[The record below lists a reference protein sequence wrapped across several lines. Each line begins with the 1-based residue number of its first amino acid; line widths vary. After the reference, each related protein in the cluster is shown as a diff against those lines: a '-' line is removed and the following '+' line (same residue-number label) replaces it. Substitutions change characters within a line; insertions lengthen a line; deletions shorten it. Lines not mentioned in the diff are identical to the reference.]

1 MLSNNQDL
9 YTYNSDIQDLQQPSQ
24 QSQDPRLENQNINF
38 PPNYQQSSL
47 SFNKSLSEFQNE
59 MNNLNMVNQQ
69 NVTYSMNDKIIEFL
83 KYYFFTFII
92 PLVVFVFVFVIFSL
106 DFVKDFIFDILKL
119 QDTDDQTISLTMCI
133 LYGLIIG
140 IVYMIGIKIIE
151 RFIQF

>member
-24 QSQDPRLENQNINF
+24 QSQDQRLENQNINF

-92 PLVVFVFVFVIFSL
+92 PLVVFVFVFVVFSL
-106 DFVKDFIFDILKL
+106 DFVKDFIFNILKL

>member
-9 YTYNSDIQDLQQPSQ
+9 YTYNSDIQDLQQSSQ
-24 QSQDPRLENQNINF
+24 QSQDQRLENQNINF

-92 PLVVFVFVFVIFSL
+92 PLIVFVFVFVIFSL
-106 DFVKDFIFDILKL
+106 DFVKDFIFNILKL

>member
-69 NVTYSMNDKIIEFL
+69 NITYSTNDKIIEFL

-92 PLVVFVFVFVIFSL
+92 PLIVFVFVFVVFSL
-106 DFVKDFIFDILKL
+106 DFVKDFIFNILKL

>member
-1 MLSNNQDL
+1 MLSDNQDL
-9 YTYNSDIQDLQQPSQ
+9 YSYNPDIQELQQPSQ
-24 QSQDPRLENQNINF
+24 QSQDQRLENQNINF
-38 PPNYQQSSL
+38 PHYQQSSL

-92 PLVVFVFVFVIFSL
+92 PLIVFVFVFVVFSL
-106 DFVKDFIFDILKL
+106 DFVKDFIFNILKL

>member
-92 PLVVFVFVFVIFSL
+92 PLIVFVFVFVVFSL
-106 DFVKDFIFDILKL
+106 DFVKDFIFNILKL

-151 RFIQF
+151 KLVQ

>member
-1 MLSNNQDL
+1 MLSNNQDI
-9 YTYNSDIQDLQQPSQ
+9 YSYNPDIQDLQQPSQ
-24 QSQDPRLENQNINF
+24 QNQVPRLENQNINF

-47 SFNKSLSEFQNE
+47 SFNKSLNEFQNE
-59 MNNLNMVNQQ
+59 MNNLNMVKQQ

-92 PLVVFVFVFVIFSL
+92 PLIVFVFVFVIFSL
-106 DFVKDFIFDILKL
+106 DFVKDFIFNILKL

>member
-1 MLSNNQDL
+1 MLSDNQDL

-24 QSQDPRLENQNINF
+24 QSQDQRLENQNINF

-59 MNNLNMVNQQ
+59 MNNLNMVKQQ

-92 PLVVFVFVFVIFSL
+92 PLIVFVFVFVVFSL
-106 DFVKDFIFDILKL
+106 DFVKDFIFNILKL

>member
-69 NVTYSMNDKIIEFL
+69 NITYSMNDKIIEFL

-92 PLVVFVFVFVIFSL
+92 PLIVFVFVFVVFSL
-106 DFVKDFIFDILKL
+106 DFVKDFIFNILKL

>member
-9 YTYNSDIQDLQQPSQ
+9 YSYNPDIQDLQQPSQ
-24 QSQDPRLENQNINF
+24 QNQDPILENQNINF

-59 MNNLNMVNQQ
+59 MNNLNMVKQQ

-92 PLVVFVFVFVIFSL
+92 PLIVFVFVFVVFSL
-106 DFVKDFIFDILKL
+106 DFVKDFIFNILQL

>member
-1 MLSNNQDL
+1 MLSDNQDL
-9 YTYNSDIQDLQQPSQ
+9 YTYNSDIQELQQPSQ
-24 QSQDPRLENQNINF
+24 QSQDQRLENQNINF

-59 MNNLNMVNQQ
+59 MNNLNLVKQQ

-92 PLVVFVFVFVIFSL
+92 PLIVFVFVFVIFSL
-106 DFVKDFIFDILKL
+106 DFVKDFIFNILNL

>member
-92 PLVVFVFVFVIFSL
+92 PLIVFVFVFVIFSL
-106 DFVKDFIFDILKL
+106 DFVKDFIFNILKL

>member
-9 YTYNSDIQDLQQPSQ
+9 YTYNPDIQDLQQPSQ

-69 NVTYSMNDKIIEFL
+69 NITYSMNDKIIEFL

-92 PLVVFVFVFVIFSL
+92 PLIVFVFVFVVFSL
-106 DFVKDFIFDILKL
+106 DFVKDFIFNILKL
-119 QDTDDQTISLTMCI
+119 QDTDDQTISLTICI

>member
-92 PLVVFVFVFVIFSL
+92 PLIVFVFVFVVFSL

-119 QDTDDQTISLTMCI
+119 QDTDEQTISLTMCI

>member
-9 YTYNSDIQDLQQPSQ
+9 YTYNPDIQDLQQPSQ

-69 NVTYSMNDKIIEFL
+69 NITYSMNDKIIEFL

-106 DFVKDFIFDILKL
+106 DFVKDFIFNILKL

>member
-9 YTYNSDIQDLQQPSQ
+9 YSYNPDIQDLQQPSQ

-69 NVTYSMNDKIIEFL
+69 NVTYSMNDKFIEFL

-92 PLVVFVFVFVIFSL
+92 PLIVFVFVFVIFSL
-106 DFVKDFIFDILKL
+106 DFVKDFIFNILKL

>member
-1 MLSNNQDL
+1 MLSNIQDL

-24 QSQDPRLENQNINF
+24 QSQDQRLENQNINF

-83 KYYFFTFII
+83 KICSII
-92 PLVVFVFVFVIFSL
+92 
-106 DFVKDFIFDILKL
+106 K
-119 QDTDDQTISLTMCI
+119 
-133 LYGLIIG
+133 
-140 IVYMIGIKIIE
+140 
-151 RFIQF
+151 

>member
-69 NVTYSMNDKIIEFL
+69 NITYSMNDKIIEFL

-92 PLVVFVFVFVIFSL
+92 PLIVFVFVFVVFSL
-106 DFVKDFIFDILKL
+106 DFVKDFIFNILKL

-133 LYGLIIG
+133 LY
-140 IVYMIGIKIIE
+140 
-151 RFIQF
+151 IQ

>member
-9 YTYNSDIQDLQQPSQ
+9 YTYNPDIQDLQQPSQ

-92 PLVVFVFVFVIFSL
+92 PLIVFVFVFVVFSL

>member
-92 PLVVFVFVFVIFSL
+92 PLVVFVFVFVVFSL
-106 DFVKDFIFDILKL
+106 DFVKDFIFNILKL

>member
-9 YTYNSDIQDLQQPSQ
+9 YTYNSDIQDLQQSSQ
-24 QSQDPRLENQNINF
+24 QSQDQRLENQNINF

-92 PLVVFVFVFVIFSL
+92 PLIVFVFVFVVFSL
-106 DFVKDFIFDILKL
+106 DFVKDFIFNILKL

>member
-9 YTYNSDIQDLQQPSQ
+9 YTYNPDIQDLQQPSQ
-24 QSQDPRLENQNINF
+24 QSQDQRLENQNINF
-38 PPNYQQSSL
+38 PPNYQQSFL

-69 NVTYSMNDKIIEFL
+69 NITYSMNDKIIEFL
-83 KYYFFTFII
+83 KYYLFTFII
-92 PLVVFVFVFVIFSL
+92 PLIVFVFVFVIFSL
-106 DFVKDFIFDILKL
+106 DFVKDFIFNILKL

>member
-1 MLSNNQDL
+1 MLSDNQDL
-9 YTYNSDIQDLQQPSQ
+9 YTYNSDIQELQQPSQ
-24 QSQDPRLENQNINF
+24 QSQDQRLENQNINF

-92 PLVVFVFVFVIFSL
+92 PLIVFVFVFVIFSL
-106 DFVKDFIFDILKL
+106 DFVKDFIFNILNL

>member
-24 QSQDPRLENQNINF
+24 QSQDQRLENQNINF

-59 MNNLNMVNQQ
+59 INNLNMVNQQ

-92 PLVVFVFVFVIFSL
+92 PLVVFVFVFVVFSL
-106 DFVKDFIFDILKL
+106 DFVKDFIFNILKL

>member
-24 QSQDPRLENQNINF
+24 QSQDQRLENQNINF

-92 PLVVFVFVFVIFSL
+92 PLIVFVFVFVVFSL
-106 DFVKDFIFDILKL
+106 DFVKDFIFNILKL
-119 QDTDDQTISLTMCI
+119 QDTDDQTISLTICI

>member
-92 PLVVFVFVFVIFSL
+92 PLIVFVFVFVIFSL
-106 DFVKDFIFDILKL
+106 DFVKDFIFNILKL
-119 QDTDDQTISLTMCI
+119 QDTDDQTISLTMFI

>member
-9 YTYNSDIQDLQQPSQ
+9 YSYNSDIQDLQQPSQ

-92 PLVVFVFVFVIFSL
+92 PLIVFVFVFVIFSL
-106 DFVKDFIFDILKL
+106 DFVKDFIFNILKL

>member
-9 YTYNSDIQDLQQPSQ
+9 YSYNSDIQDLQQPSQ

-92 PLVVFVFVFVIFSL
+92 PLVVFVFVFVVFSL
-106 DFVKDFIFDILKL
+106 DFVKDFIFNILKL

>member
-69 NVTYSMNDKIIEFL
+69 NITYSMNDKIIEFL

-106 DFVKDFIFDILKL
+106 DFVKDFIFNILKL

>member
-106 DFVKDFIFDILKL
+106 DFVKDFIFNILKL
-119 QDTDDQTISLTMCI
+119 QDTDDQTISLTICI

>member
-9 YTYNSDIQDLQQPSQ
+9 YSYNPDIQDLQQPSQ

-92 PLVVFVFVFVIFSL
+92 PLIVFVFVFVVFSL
-106 DFVKDFIFDILKL
+106 DFVKDFIFNILQL

>member
-1 MLSNNQDL
+1 MLSNNQDI
-9 YTYNSDIQDLQQPSQ
+9 YSYNPDIQDLQQPSQ

-69 NVTYSMNDKIIEFL
+69 NITYSMNDKIIEFL

-92 PLVVFVFVFVIFSL
+92 PLVVFVFVFVVFSL
-106 DFVKDFIFDILKL
+106 DFVKDFIFNILKL

>member
-1 MLSNNQDL
+1 MLSDNQDL

-24 QSQDPRLENQNINF
+24 QSQDQRLENQNINF

-69 NVTYSMNDKIIEFL
+69 NITYSMNDKIIEFL

-92 PLVVFVFVFVIFSL
+92 PLIVFVFVFVIFSL
-106 DFVKDFIFDILKL
+106 DFVKDFIFNIFNL

>member
-24 QSQDPRLENQNINF
+24 QSQDQRLENQNINF

-92 PLVVFVFVFVIFSL
+92 PLIVFVFVFVVFSL
-106 DFVKDFIFDILKL
+106 DFVKDFIFNILKL
-119 QDTDDQTISLTMCI
+119 QDTDDQPISLTMCI

>member
-24 QSQDPRLENQNINF
+24 QNQDPRLENQNINF

-92 PLVVFVFVFVIFSL
+92 PLIVFVFVFVVFSL
-106 DFVKDFIFDILKL
+106 DFVKDFIFNILKL

>member
-106 DFVKDFIFDILKL
+106 DFVKDFIFNILKL

>member
-69 NVTYSMNDKIIEFL
+69 NITYSMNDKIIEFL

-92 PLVVFVFVFVIFSL
+92 PLIVFVFVFVVFSL
-106 DFVKDFIFDILKL
+106 DFVKDFIFNILKL
-119 QDTDDQTISLTMCI
+119 QDTDDQTISLTMYI

>member
-24 QSQDPRLENQNINF
+24 QNQDQRLENQNINF

-92 PLVVFVFVFVIFSL
+92 PLIVFVFVFVVFSL
-106 DFVKDFIFDILKL
+106 DFVKDFIFNILKL

>member
-1 MLSNNQDL
+1 MLSDNQDL
-9 YTYNSDIQDLQQPSQ
+9 YTYNSDIQELQQPSQ
-24 QSQDPRLENQNINF
+24 QSQDQRLENQNINF

-92 PLVVFVFVFVIFSL
+92 PLIVFVFVFVVFSL
-106 DFVKDFIFDILKL
+106 DFVKDFIFNILKL

>member
-24 QSQDPRLENQNINF
+24 QSQDQRLENQNINF